1 MVLFLIAQ
9 SLMNESIEPPLREL
23 ERRLRSAGIVVAPFR
38 DHLEIRL
45 PLFASVRV
53 SIADGQLVCEPRF
66 GFVARDRAT
75 WATLIGLGA
84 VTAVFLL
91 TQGVTPVSVMLGFLG
106 VSSTASTA
114 IRYQLTES
122 AITRVQTAWMLMT
135 AVSSTQQAT
144 PLDRTRPNPEL
155 GPVTPDLRAPAASES
170 LTHSRQRK
178 ES

>member
-1 MVLFLIAQ
+1 VTDNA
-9 SLMNESIEPPLREL
+9 ESQLREL

-45 PLFASVRV
+45 PIFASVRV

-84 VTAVFLL
+84 VTAAVLL
-91 TQGVTPVSVMLGFLG
+91 SQGVTPIALMLGFLS

-122 AITRVQTAWMLMT
+122 AITRVQTAWMMMT
-135 AVSSTQQAT
+135 AGSLPPQVA
-144 PLDRTRPNPEL
+144 PLDRTRANPEL
-155 GPVTPDLRAPAASES
+155 GPATPDFRAPPAADS
-170 LTHSRQRK
+170 LMQSRPRTK
-178 ES
+178 S

>member
-1 MVLFLIAQ
+1 
-9 SLMNESIEPPLREL
+9 MNDTIDSPLREL
-23 ERRLRSAGIVVAPFR
+23 EQRLRSAGVVVAPFR

-75 WATLIGLGA
+75 WVTLIGLSM
-84 VTAVFLL
+84 VTALFLL
-91 TQGVTPVSVMLGFLG
+91 TQGVTPVSVTLGFLG

-122 AITRVQTAWMLMT
+122 AITRVQTAWMMMT
-135 AVSSTQQAT
+135 GGLPAHQVPLTS
-144 PLDRTRPNPEL
+144 LDRSRANPEL
-155 GPVTPDLRAPAASES
+155 GPATPEFRAPAGSDS
-170 LTHSRQRK
+170 LPHSRRT

>member
-1 MVLFLIAQ
+1 
-9 SLMNESIEPPLREL
+9 MNDIGDLRLREL
-23 ERRLRSAGIVVAPFR
+23 ERRLRSAGIVVAPFP
-38 DHLEIRL
+38 DHLQVRL

-75 WATLIGLGA
+75 WVTLMGLGLA
-84 VTAVFLL
+84 TAVFLL
-91 TQGVTPVSVMLGFLG
+91 TQGVTPVSLTLGFLS

-135 AVSSTQQAT
+135 AGSFAQDASLVDRARPNLELGSAT
-144 PLDRTRPNPEL
+144 PDS
-155 GPVTPDLRAPAASES
+155 RAPARPDPV
-170 LTHSRQRK
+170 TQSRSTTKQ
-178 ES
+178 S